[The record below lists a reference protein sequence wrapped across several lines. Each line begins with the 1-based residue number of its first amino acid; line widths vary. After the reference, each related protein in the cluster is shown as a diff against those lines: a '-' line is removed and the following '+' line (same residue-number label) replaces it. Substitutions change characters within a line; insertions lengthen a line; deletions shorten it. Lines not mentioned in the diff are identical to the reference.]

1 MSQKLCW
8 ETATFS
14 SSEKSGGES
23 RGPGPAAG
31 FRSAPVL
38 LTAMPTAA
46 FCRGQTWLPVCLQRK
61 LGGPCFQQ
69 RRPLSPAESPEGVV
83 GRPQLLKERIGQMSG
98 VRNKNSTGI
107 WRQLQN
113 GCLDSLPA
121 RLFSERGLSSQQRAA
136 RHARPPCVAWWLWSG
151 HLWVAELELCPGL
164 GLGPCWV
171 RHFLVWPVPHKRES

>member
-1 MSQKLCW
+1 MGRAGARGLRPVSGPPRPSDCDAHSCLLPRANMAACVFTEKAGRALFPTE
-8 ETATFS
+8 ETTV
-14 SSEKSGGES
+14 
-23 RGPGPAAG
+23 P
-31 FRSAPVL
+31 
-38 LTAMPTAA
+38 
-46 FCRGQTWLPVCLQRK
+46 CR
-61 LGGPCFQQ
+61 
-69 RRPLSPAESPEGVV
+69 ESPEGVV